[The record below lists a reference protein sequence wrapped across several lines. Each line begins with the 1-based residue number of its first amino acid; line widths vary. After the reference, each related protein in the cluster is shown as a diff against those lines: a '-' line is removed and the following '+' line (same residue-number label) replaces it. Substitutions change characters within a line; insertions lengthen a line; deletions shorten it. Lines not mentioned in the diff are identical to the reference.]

1 MTLVNVNA
9 TIDAGEA
16 APTSTLEAVN
26 YIDATA
32 AICAWLRQAEVD
44 SLVTQGARITGSA
57 FALILINAVEASA
70 TVLARISMT
79 IVDVLFTFRSLETFR
94 AMAFVL
100 IAFECR
106 ALPAV
111 HARIRIAVLHLKL
124 TLSPAKAHR
133 ALAFVSLTRVAAS
146 GPVQTWPTRTCL
158 NLRFAV
164 LSNPTV
170 TTLACVAVVKDAGII
185 NTCSIIQ
192 AWIHGAVF
200 HFNFTVGAEIAG
212 RTFACVGALAGVGA
226 GAAVE
231 AWLVIGAEIE
241 VLVAEQATPALLAVA
256 FPLGIAGS
264 MYTSWVQ
271 FTLVTSRSPVSAFA
285 SVGEEDEM
293 KQNEDN

>member
-16 APTSTLEAVN
+16 APTCTLEAVN
-26 YIDATA
+26 YVDATA

-44 SLVTQGARITGSA
+44 SLVTQSARITGSA
-57 FALILINAVEASA
+57 FALILINAVDASA

-79 IVDVLFTFRSLETFR
+79 IVDILFAFRSLETFR

-106 ALPAV
+106 ALSAV
-111 HARIRIAVLHLKL
+111 HARVRVAVLHLQL

-170 TTLACVAVVKDAGII
+170 TTLACVAVEVAGII

-192 AWIHGAVF
+192 AWIYGAVF

-212 RTFACVGALAGVGA
+212 RTFACVRALAGVGA

-231 AWLVIGAEIE
+231 ARLVIGAEIE
-241 VLVAEQATPALLAVA
+241 ILVAEQATPALLAVA

-271 FTLVTSRSPVSAFA
+271 FTLVASRSPVSAFA
-285 SVGEEDEM
+285 SVER
-293 KQNEDN
+293 KRR